1 MWYLTFLQLYLLYHY
16 IFLYGVLEVP
26 FYFHIGCRLAIAHY
40 KIYVGQKRS
49 KMKIPGSPVQ
59 LNGEQLL
66 AEGREE
72 LKEAREYLAANNT
85 PIKIK

>member
-1 MWYLTFLQLYLLYHY
+1 
-16 IFLYGVLEVP
+16 
-26 FYFHIGCRLAIAHY
+26 
-40 KIYVGQKRS
+40 
-49 KMKIPGSPVQ
+49 MKIPGSPVQ